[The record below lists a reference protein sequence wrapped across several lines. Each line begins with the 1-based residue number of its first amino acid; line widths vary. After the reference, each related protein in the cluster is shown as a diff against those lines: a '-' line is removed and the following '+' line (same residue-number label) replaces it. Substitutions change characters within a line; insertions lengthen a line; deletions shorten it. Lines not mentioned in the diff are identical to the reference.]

1 MDDLKEI
8 KHLLEK
14 NQQDLKV
21 LKEEVHKV
29 YKQLVWNR
37 VASILKILLIVV
49 PLILGAIYLMPLFSQ
64 LLGGYRELLG
74 ILNTGPNTSSYD
86 QPAVSNVNSDQSE
99 QFQELINKFQSR

>member
-29 YKQLVWNR
+29 YKQLLWNR
-37 VASILKILLIVV
+37 VVSILKIIIIVV
-49 PLILGAIYLMPLFSQ
+49 PLILGAVYLMPLLNQ
-64 LLGGYRELLG
+64 LISGYRELLG
-74 ILNTGPNTSSYD
+74 YTGTASNTSVSD
-86 QPAVSNVNSDQSE
+86 QSAGANVNSDQTV
-99 QFQELINKFQSR
+99 QFEELINKFQNR